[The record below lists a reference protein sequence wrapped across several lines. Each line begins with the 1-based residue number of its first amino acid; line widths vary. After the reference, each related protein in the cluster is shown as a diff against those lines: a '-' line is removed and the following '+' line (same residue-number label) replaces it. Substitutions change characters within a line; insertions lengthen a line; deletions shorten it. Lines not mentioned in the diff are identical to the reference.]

1 MKKNFLAGVL
11 AGGLLF
17 GGIGVFAGQYAATE
31 NSFPVQLNGENISLE
46 GYNIEGSTYF
56 KLRDIA
62 DTVGGFDVGFN
73 NNTIQ
78 LSKGGY
84 VYSDSQQ
91 PQASNNDIRNII
103 SAPLDT
109 DEEVKNIYYPSL
121 DYYKIGNFYFTVNSA
136 GGINMNWCANILSDK
151 TIKYI
156 NMTVRLYN
164 AVDDRLSDEISGESE
179 FNLKITGP
187 LNKDVWL
194 KTQTPF
200 AYADTCAKVS
210 IDEMSVEFTDGTIVN
225 GVYGYSTNIKR

>member
-1 MKKNFLAGVL
+1 MKKNFFVGVL
-11 AGGLLF
+11 TGGLLF
-17 GGIGVFAGQYAATE
+17 GSIGVFAGQYAATE
-31 NSFPVQLNGENISLE
+31 NSFPVQLNGENISLK

-56 KLRDIA
+56 KLRDISE
-62 DTVGGFDVGFN
+62 TIGGFDVGFN

-84 VYSDSQQ
+84 VYSNSQQ
-91 PQASNNDIRNII
+91 SQISNNDIKNII

-121 DYYKIGNFYFTVNSA
+121 DYYKFGNFYFTVNSA

-164 AVDDRLSDEISGESE
+164 AVNDQLSDEISGKSE
-179 FNLKITGP
+179 FDLKITGP
-187 LNKDVWL
+187 LNNDVWI
-194 KTQTPF
+194 KTKKPF

-210 IDEMSVEFTDGTIVN
+210 IDEMSIEFMDGTIVN
-225 GVYGYSTNIKR
+225 GVYGYSTNRKR